1 VGFLGNAA
9 VLGVAASVV
18 GHAMVADWFAPLL
31 VLTRHAIDTRSSQQ
45 VWLAYSRILLSSG
58 NASEAAE

>member
-1 VGFLGNAA
+1 